1 MLSKTVY
8 PQLDTIRYNKVR
20 PLIICDADEVIFNFM
35 DEFINFLGKEELI
48 FSWESYALSGNIID
62 KKGKQISDKVIKYLI
77 KKFFSECTC
86 NMKLIKGVKKSL
98 IQLSNYFNIL
108 ILSNIP
114 FQHYGKRK
122 LALKENKLDF
132 PFIANIGEKGN
143 TCFAILKMF
152 KQKTWFIDD
161 SPFQI
166 YSVKKINPT
175 ISTILFVANKKLAK
189 LIDKEKCW
197 DYYSN
202 SWKENKNILTN

>member
-1 MLSKTVY
+1 
-8 PQLDTIRYNKVR
+8 
-20 PLIICDADEVIFNFM
+20 
-35 DEFINFLGKEELI
+35 
-48 FSWESYALSGNIID
+48 
-62 KKGKQISDKVIKYLI
+62 
-77 KKFFSECTC
+77 
-86 NMKLIKGVKKSL
+86 MKLIKGVKKSL

-114 FQHYGKRK
+114 FQHYEKRK

-202 SWKENKNILTN
+202 SWKENKNILLN

>member
-8 PQLDTIRYNKVR
+8 PQLDTIRYNKDR

-114 FQHYGKRK
+114 FQHYGERK

-143 TCFAILKMF
+143 TCFEILKMF

-161 SPFQI
+161 SPLQV